1 MNCIVNVMMFG
12 GRSCGKTS
20 VIAAMK
26 GCFDD
31 VFGESTNLDITISDT
46 ATMDVID
53 EKKAEI
59 SQYFAN
65 KTRSIVTNKSYA
77 ATQGLMEYKLDI
89 FIKGKDGKTTLNLC
103 DFPGEWLDKN
113 HLDEQRT
120 LQTKIEHCNIIIIA
134 IDTVY
139 LMEKAANRKAES
151 VGQYN
156 EGRNYCNHIADMV
169 KNSFQVA
176 DGEPP
181 KMIMFVPLKCEKYYN
196 GGEMKLVNGRIHT
209 AYKELFDFVE
219 ENKNKYEIIIAPI
232 LTLGKN
238 TVEFSRFEYGED
250 GDIILDTELM
260 IPSMPK
266 YIFKDISCSYSPKYC
281 EQPLLYTLAYLLDLM
296 QKLKNSEK
304 VNAGLFKKLK
314 LYLLETYRDLASAQ
328 DFLEHKKIITGQLKM
343 EDDGYE
349 IISDPLQLK
358 GMIV

>member
-1 MNCIVNVMMFG
+1 MMFG
-12 GRSCGKTS
+12 GRRCGKTS

-26 GCFDD
+26 GCFQD
-31 VFGESTNLDITISDT
+31 VFGENTNLDINISDT

-53 EKKAEI
+53 EKSAEI
-59 SQYFAN
+59 SQYFIN
-65 KTRSIVTNKSYA
+65 KTRSIVMNQSYA

-89 FIKGKDGKTTLNLC
+89 YIKGKDSKTTLNIC

-113 HLDEQRT
+113 HQDEQET
-120 LQTKIEHCNIIIIA
+120 LQAKIKNCNIIMIA

-139 LMEKAANRKAES
+139 LMEKAANHKADS

-156 EGRNYCNHIADMV
+156 EGRNYCHYITNMV
-169 KNSFQVA
+169 KEFFQVN

-196 GGEMKLVNGRIHT
+196 SCEMELVNGRIHT
-209 AYKELFDFVE
+209 AYKEIFDFAE
-219 ENKNKYEIIIAPI
+219 ENKDKYEIIIAPI

-238 TVEFSRFEYGED
+238 TVEFSRFEYGDD
-250 GDIILDTELM
+250 GEIILDTDMM

-266 YIFKDISCSYSPKYC
+266 YIFKDISCSYNPKYC

-296 QKLKNSEK
+296 QKVKDTERIK
-304 VNAGLFKKLK
+304 AGLFKKFK
-314 LYLLETYRDLASAQ
+314 LYILETYCDLASAQ
-328 DFLEHKKIITGQLKM
+328 DFLEHKKIITEQLKM
-343 EDDGYE
+343 ENDGYE

-358 GMIV
+358 GMTV